1 MKATEVQELRRRLG
15 FSQGQLARALHVTRQ
30 TVKAW
35 EAERRSVS
43 PAMELLMF
51 LVEER
56 HQT

>member
-15 FSQGQLARALHVTRQ
+15 LSQGQLARALRVTRQ

-35 EAERRSVS
+35 EAQRRTIS

-51 LVEER
+51 LIEER
-56 HQT
+56 HQQ